1 MKKVHFSIQN
11 LLILFIFLTILL
23 QFFSMGA
30 VWHLFRY
37 QGELARLINLSGRQ
51 RMLTQ
56 RMTKELLEFLREPSG
71 KMRERLEATVA
82 LYDETLKKLSGHPA
96 LRGDEAVRRA
106 LSENLAFWKRF
117 RGELETLLTLSPE
130 DPSFEEHLRFV
141 KENNLHL
148 LELSHQVVRNI
159 EGLALRRQVQTRWA
173 LGGTTV
179 AFLVLLVFLF
189 LFARRAVIRPLSEI
203 TEVFR
208 HLGAGDLSVEI
219 PRARLYEVRVL
230 AEAARGMANFVSRTL
245 QAVGVQNELQQAS
258 EEVVRTTGERLN
270 TGSRELEDF
279 AEEIGRA
286 IVNARESVEAVNR
299 SSRELTQAINEIS
312 ESVTRTATATGEART
327 KAEATD
333 AVVKRL
339 GEQAQEIGSI
349 VETIRQIAEQTNLLA
364 LNATIEAARAGEA
377 GKGFAVVAGE
387 VKELARQ
394 TAEATER
401 ITETIQRIRQG
412 VEEAVASTD
421 EITRTVIELNEHA
434 NTIASAVEEQ
444 TAVVSEISRS
454 LEGVAREV
462 EGLSGRSEQLTRMA
476 SEFTE
481 MATELA
487 GSLRGVRESVEEL
500 GRINRLFRS
509 REVSLEV
516 RGVSSTLALQEAVLA
531 HIMWRCRVIEAVLK
545 NESPQ
550 VQRDPTKCYLG
561 RVLQTWHPEDSRAA
575 DLLEKVREPHRRL
588 HALVDEYDAW
598 AGEAERSVEERLSWL
613 EENLYPVFQE
623 VIGIL
628 LELLDYCRRR
638 YMAGVDEVI

>member
-1 MKKVHFSIQN
+1 MKGKKFTLQNFLSLSLGLMLALQVFSV
-11 LLILFIFLTILL
+11 
-23 QFFSMGA
+23 GV
-30 VWHLFRY
+30 VWYLFRY

-71 KMRERLEATVA
+71 KMRERVEATVV
-82 LYDETLKKLSGHPA
+82 LYDETLKKLSEHPA

-117 RGELETLLTLSPE
+117 RGELEILLSLSPE
-130 DPSFEEHLRFV
+130 DPSFEEHLHFV
-141 KENNLHL
+141 RENNLRL
-148 LELSHQVVRNI
+148 LKLSHQVVRNI
-159 EGLALRRQVQTRWA
+159 EALTLKGQKRTEWA
-173 LGGTTV
+173 LV
-179 AFLVLLVFLF
+179 AATLMFVLLMVFVF
-189 LFARRAVIRPLSEI
+189 GFTRRAVIRPLSEI

-258 EEVVRTTGERLN
+258 EEVVRTTGERLS
-270 TGSRELEDF
+270 TGSRELEGF
-279 AEEIGRA
+279 AEEVARA
-286 IVNARESVEAVNR
+286 IANARESVEAVNQ
-299 SSRELTQAINEIS
+299 SAQELTQAINEIS
-312 ESVTRTATATGEART
+312 ESVTRTAAATGEART

-444 TAVVSEISRS
+444 TAVVSAISES
-454 LEGVAREV
+454 LNRVTQEV
-462 EGLSGRSEQLTRMA
+462 EGLSGRSERLTNMA
-476 SEFTE
+476 AEFTG
-481 MATELA
+481 MAADLA
-487 GSLRGVRESVEEL
+487 SSLRGVRESVEEL
-500 GRINRLFRS
+500 ARINQLFRVKT
-509 REVSLEV
+509 EALEV
-516 RGVSSTLALQEAVLA
+516 KGTSCTLALQEAVLA

-545 NESPQ
+545 NESPR

-588 HALVDEYDAW
+588 HALVDQYDAW
-598 AGEAERSVEERLSWL
+598 AREAERSVEERLSWL

-628 LELLDYCRRR
+628 LELLDYCRRH

>member
-11 LLILFIFLTILL
+11 LLILFVFLTILL
-23 QFFSMGA
+23 QFFSTGA

-56 RMTKELLEFLREPSG
+56 RMTKELLEFLREPSD
-71 KMRERLEATVA
+71 KMRERVEATVV
-82 LYDETLKKLSGHPA
+82 LYDETLKKLSEHPV

-117 RGELETLLTLSPE
+117 RGELEILLTLSPE

-148 LELSHQVVRNI
+148 LELSHQVVKNI

-173 LGGTTV
+173 LGGSTV
-179 AFLVLLVFLF
+179 AFLVLLLFLF

-219 PRARLYEVRVL
+219 PRARLEEVRVL
-230 AEAARGMANFVSRTL
+230 AETARGMAHFISSVL
-245 QAVGVQNELQQAS
+245 QAVRVQNQLQQAA
-258 EEVVRTTGERLN
+258 EEVVRESGKRLQASSGELA
-270 TGSRELEDF
+270 SF
-279 AEEIGRA
+279 AEEMAGA
-286 IVNARESVEAVNR
+286 VVTTRESVEAVSR
-299 SSRELTQAINEIS
+299 SAQELTQAINEIS
-312 ESVTRTATATGEART
+312 QSVTRTAAATGEART

-434 NTIASAVEEQ
+434 NVIASAVEEQ
-444 TAVVSEISRS
+444 TAVVAEISQS
-454 LEGVAREV
+454 LEKVNQEV
-462 EGLSGRSEQLTRMA
+462 EALSGKSDRLTRMA
-476 SEFTE
+476 AEFRD
-481 MATELA
+481 MSDDL
-487 GSLRGVRESVEEL
+487 GSSLRGVSESVEEL
-500 GRINRLFRS
+500 ERINGLFRVKET
-509 REVSLEV
+509 RFPT
-516 RGVSSTLALQEAVLA
+516 RGISCALALQEAVLA
-531 HIMWRCRVIEAVLK
+531 HIMWRCRVIEGVLN
-545 NESPQ
+545 NESPR
-550 VQRDPTKCYLG
+550 VERDPERCYLG
-561 RVLQTWHPEDSRAA
+561 CVLQVWQPEDSRAA
-575 DLLEKVREPHRRL
+575 ALVEKVREPHRRL
-588 HALVDEYDAW
+588 HNLLNEYDAW
-598 AGEAERSVEERLSWL
+598 AGKAERSSEERLSWL
-613 EENLYPVFQE
+613 EENLYPVFNE
-623 VIGIL
+623 VMEILMEL
-628 LELLDYCRRR
+628 LEYCRGR
-638 YMAGVDEVI
+638 YMSGRDEVI